1 MPLRC
6 GTATPILRGICI
18 LNNMQEVWKDV
29 LNYEGLYQ
37 VSDLGRIKAMEKY
50 WVCGNGGTRFKKE
63 SILSPVLDSRRYYNI
78 LLSKNGKAKAYKI
91 HRLVFEAFNG
101 KTDLHID
108 HIVEGN
114 KWDNRLCNLQAIN
127 HRGNI
132 SKYFLTTNKSS
143 QYTGVSWHKQ
153 RSKWSAKIQIN
164 GRLKHLGLFINEID
178 AANAYQKALTSL
190 QPSYN
195 N

>member
-18 LNNMQEVWKDV
+18 LNNMQEIWKDV
-29 LNYEGLYQ
+29 VGYEGLYQ
-37 VSDLGRIKAMEKY
+37 VSDLGRIKAMKKK
-50 WVCGNGGTRFKKE
+50 WIAANGAVRSKEE
-63 SILSPVLDSRRYYNI
+63 SILSPVLDSRKYYNT
-78 LLSKNGKAKAYKI
+78 LLSKNGKQKRMKI
-91 HRLVFEAFNG
+91 HRLVYEAFNG

-114 KWDNRLCNLQAIN
+114 KWDNRLCNLQAITQREN
-127 HRGNI
+127 S
-132 SKYFLTTNKSS
+132 SKYFSTTKKSS

-164 GRLKHLGLFINEID
+164 GRLKHLGLFINELE
-178 AANAYQKALTSL
+178 AANAYQAALSNLLTTTL
-190 QPSYN
+190 
-195 N
+195 